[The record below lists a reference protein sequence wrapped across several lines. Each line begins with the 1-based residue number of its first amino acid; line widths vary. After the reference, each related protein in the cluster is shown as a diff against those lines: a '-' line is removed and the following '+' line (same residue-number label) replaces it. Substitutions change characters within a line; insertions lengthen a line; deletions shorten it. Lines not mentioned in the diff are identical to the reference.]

1 MFMKKTNVLM
11 AGVLL
16 LSATFLTSC
25 DEIMSYL
32 DNPVSSYLTLE
43 KDSVLLV
50 SGQTTTIVPQ
60 SINDK
65 WQYTFESSDETV
77 ATVDENGVVTGVS
90 TGLATIKVM
99 LAADEIYQE
108 GTALFKV
115 RVYGSVAVPTE
126 REIGL
131 LMCQDGHIHAEGDET
146 CTKPRVAMLAYVG
159 NESNCTHGL
168 AIALEDAG
176 NGDWA
181 SAVAGAEAWGNEH
194 PVAGGTWRLPST
206 DDWQY
211 MFIGCGGTTPYIS
224 KLSQGVKVD
233 AQGFIDMLTAAG
245 YPAPSNNF
253 YWTSTENST
262 DNAKAW
268 EFVTNKFYN
277 FLKIWDEDYIR
288 YCLVF

>member
-25 DEIMSYL
+25 DEIMSSL

-65 WQYTFESSDETV
+65 GQYTFESSDETV

-115 RVYGSVAVPTE
+115 KVYGSP
-126 REIGL
+126 
-131 LMCQDGHIHAEGDET
+131 
-146 CTKPRVAMLAYVG
+146 
-159 NESNCTHGL
+159 
-168 AIALEDAG
+168 
-176 NGDWA
+176 
-181 SAVAGAEAWGNEH
+181 
-194 PVAGGTWRLPST
+194 
-206 DDWQY
+206 
-211 MFIGCGGTTPYIS
+211 
-224 KLSQGVKVD
+224 
-233 AQGFIDMLTAAG
+233 
-245 YPAPSNNF
+245 
-253 YWTSTENST
+253 
-262 DNAKAW
+262 
-268 EFVTNKFYN
+268 
-277 FLKIWDEDYIR
+277 
-288 YCLVF
+288 